1 MACSIEINQPEC
13 FQSSMIEVDANTL
26 LSYFANQALDRWRSL
41 GLTIADL
48 SNTRVSE
55 LAWGV
60 SNIVLRVDAPSLSFV
75 VKQSREQLRTPI
87 DWFSQL
93 ERVWR
98 ETAML
103 RSLNE
108 ILPAGVVPQVLFE
121 DRDNYLFAME
131 AVEADHLVWKAE
143 LLNGRFDDRIAP
155 ALAQH
160 LAKIHSYDVTGY
172 PHPDKLAI
180 LADRD
185 VFDELR
191 LDPFYR
197 YMAQTIPDLRDVLL
211 DLIETTLKYR
221 PMSLVLADFSPK
233 NILLTKRGPVIVDF
247 ETGHLGDPAFDIGFF
262 LSHLL
267 LKFIYQHP
275 KFGPDCARELMRII
289 DYFWVEYANGIKS
302 SAAAWLLDDNSGP
315 KSRDRRG
322 LPESTGSPAFERQC
336 VRHLAAC
343 MLSRV
348 DGKSRVDYLTT
359 DSQKQLVREFSR
371 ELLLGDCASIPNALG
386 RLKDRTLQG

>member
-1 MACSIEINQPEC
+1 
-13 FQSSMIEVDANTL
+13 MIEVDANTL

-75 VKQSREQLRTPI
+75 VKQSRKQLRTPI

-98 ETAML
+98 ETAVL
-103 RSLNE
+103 RALNE

-160 LAKIHSYDVTGY
+160 LAKIHAYDVTGY
-172 PHPDKLAI
+172 PLSDKLAI

-211 DLIETTLKYR
+211 DLIETTLKFR
-221 PMSLVLADFSPK
+221 PVSLVLADFSPK
-233 NILLTKRGPVIVDF
+233 NILLTKCGPVIVDF

-267 LKFIYQHP
+267 LKVIYQHA
-275 KFGPDCARELMRII
+275 KFGPDRARELMRII
-289 DYFWVEYANGIKS
+289 DCFWAEYANGIKS
-302 SAAAWLLDDNSGP
+302 SAAAWLLDGNGGR
-315 KSRDRRG
+315 KSRDRKSRDRKG
-322 LPESTGSPAFERQC
+322 HPESTGSPTFERQC

-343 MLSRV
+343 MLSRI
-348 DGKSRVDYLTT
+348 DGKSRVDYLTI
-359 DSQKQLVREFSR
+359 DSQKQLVREFCR
-371 ELLLGDCASIPNALG
+371 ELLLGDCGSIPNAVG
-386 RLKDRTLQG
+386 RLKDRALPG